1 MPWSRPFDEP
11 IQPPKGKALV
21 TLKDAAASILA
32 LPKSEQQSPEW
43 QAAGE
48 AVIMAAEDRGPL
60 MHARIGMLRA
70 LNRNVERMFNTS
82 RKDTHWGKHKPGRN
96 HPGRS
101 GFNRLACSSEIE
113 TPFGQKRCCDDRP
126 IRSSGSY
133 DPALSG
139 FSDLRCR
146 GCRSRP
152 GNGSPLP

>member
-48 AVIMAAEDRGPL
+48 AVIMAAEGRGPL

-70 LNRNVERMFNTS
+70 
-82 RKDTHWGKHKPGRN
+82 
-96 HPGRS
+96 
-101 GFNRLACSSEIE
+101 
-113 TPFGQKRCCDDRP
+113 
-126 IRSSGSY
+126 
-133 DPALSG
+133 
-139 FSDLRCR
+139 
-146 GCRSRP
+146 
-152 GNGSPLP
+152 